1 MEVGKIKI
9 IRLVSELNFGGVEKR
24 LENISRVKDTNEW
37 VFCALGKG
45 GAAEEAIKKNNCRVV
60 LLDKKYKIPNL
71 SVLFALVSFFKK
83 EKPDVV
89 HTSGAEANFHGILAA
104 KIAGVKKI
112 VGEEI
117 GIPGQGKMANFVF
130 SGIYTLADAVLANSQ
145 VVSDYLKYKNRVSP
159 HKLRLVA
166 NPIGAIPTNTIPVS
180 SENQFEILT
189 VSRLEAVKNI
199 EGVFEAL
206 ADLLTPHRA
215 FKFTIIGEGK
225 YEAYLRKRV
234 KDLNL
239 ENHIDFLGY
248 QEKPYSKI
256 HRADLFVLN
265 SHSEGF
271 SNALAEAMLHGI
283 PCLATNVGAASD
295 MILDGET
302 GWLVNPNHPNELRRK
317 IESIMDF
324 PKAKLAA
331 TGMRG
336 KAWVESTYSL
346 DRHIN
351 ELSKIYKS

>member
-24 LENISRVKDTNEW
+24 LENISRVKDTHQW

-45 GAAEEAIKKNNCRVV
+45 GTAAEAIKRNNHRVV
-60 LLDKKYKIPNL
+60 LLKKGCKIPNL
-71 SVLFALVSFFKK
+71 SLLFALVSFFKK

-104 KIAGVKKI
+104 KIAGVNRI

-117 GIPGQGKMANFVF
+117 GIPGQGRMANFVF
-130 SGIYTLADAVLANSQ
+130 SGIYKLADAVLANSL
-145 VVSDYLKYKNRVSP
+145 VVSDYLKNKNGVSP

-166 NPIGAIPTNTIPVS
+166 NPIGAIPSNTIPVS

-199 EGVFEAL
+199 EGVLEAL
-206 ADLLTPHRA
+206 ADLVPIHREI
-215 FKFTIIGEGK
+215 KFTIIGEGK
-225 YEAYLRKRV
+225 HEAFLKQRV
-234 KDLNL
+234 IDLNL
-239 ENHIDFLGY
+239 KEHVDFLGY
-248 QEKPYSKI
+248 LEKPYSKVL
-256 HRADLFVLN
+256 HADLFVLN
-265 SHSEGF
+265 SHTEGF
-271 SNALAEAMLHGI
+271 SNALTEAMLHGI

-302 GWLVNPNHPNELRRK
+302 GWLVNPNHPKELRSK
-317 IESIMDF
+317 IESIMEI
-324 PKAKLAA
+324 PKEKLAA

-336 KAWVESTYSL
+336 KAWVESKYSL